1 MVLMSTPAMASHAG
15 MAVNTRP
22 NGKPDEKDNATTEAK
37 RHSRSDDRRLCV
49 VAGFSDRAYFSKRVT
64 ATG

>member
-1 MVLMSTPAMASHAG
+1 